1 MKARILQ
8 AILGKYSSMNKRA
21 PAFSEYLV
29 EEMMEENAFRRY
41 TDVKIILTM
50 DPNKEDKPHHLC
62 VLETVAD
69 SILSMVDSAD
79 ADLRSCTHLG
89 FICEQ

>member
-50 DPNKEDKPHHLC
+50 DPNKEEFDLHK
-62 VLETVAD
+62 V
-69 SILSMVDSAD
+69 ILTSVWHPKAFSSNNSS
-79 ADLRSCTHLG
+79 RR
-89 FICEQ
+89 